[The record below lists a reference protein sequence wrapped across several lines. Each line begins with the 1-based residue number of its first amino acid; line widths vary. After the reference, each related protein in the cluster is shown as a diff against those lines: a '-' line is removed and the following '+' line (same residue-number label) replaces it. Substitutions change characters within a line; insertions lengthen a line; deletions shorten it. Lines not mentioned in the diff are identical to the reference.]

1 MKALSFIGRFVYA
14 LPFAVMGVFHFMKA
28 HLMAAQILKG
38 WPIADGFVYIS
49 GLALILAAISIIINF
64 KARLACQLLALLL
77 LIFIISLHI
86 PGVLR
91 GNELAMTMLLKD
103 VALMGAAL
111 SYSTIL
117 NK

>member
-1 MKALSFIGRFVYA
+1 MKALSFIGRLVYSV
-14 LPFAVMGVFHFMKA
+14 PFAIMGVFHFMKA

-49 GLALILAAISIIINF
+49 GLALIMAAVSIIINF

-77 LIFIISLHI
+77 LTFIVGLHI
-86 PGVLR
+86 PSILKGS
-91 GNELAMTMLLKD
+91 ELAMTMLLKD